1 MMNGQPGCREID
13 EWAWRRDAGEKRT
26 LGEAWGFNPKDER
39 ESKFLAG

>member
-1 MMNGQPGCREID
+1 MED
-13 EWAWRRDAGEKRT
+13 ERGATHAGEKRT